1 MNNPFTERSNCRA
14 CGRVFDLGDARRPS
28 IHHFGEADSFGF
40 SAIELMVVAGIV
52 ITLAAISLPTIF
64 SVVASAH
71 LRGGMNDL
79 SGLFQNARNIAVRQN
94 TISRVRFQVSGGEC
108 FAYVDNGA
116 NPTGLTSMVP
126 QLALPRQFT
135 KVSPPSGVGV
145 PTPLTATNCGAN
157 SSSTLDSVDDTYFS
171 GVGLPCEYSSGSC
184 SGTQAF
190 AYYFNYAAS
199 SGGTRWTSICVSPAG
214 RMTTWYWNGAAWTN

>member
-1 MNNPFTERSNCRA
+1 MNNSLPRMSNFRA
-14 CGRVFDLGDARRPS
+14 CGRGFDQRDARRWLF
-28 IHHFGEADSFGF
+28 HHFREVHGFGF
-40 SAIELMVVAGIV
+40 SAIELMVVVGMI
-52 ITLAAISLPTIF
+52 ITLSAIALPTMF

-108 FAYVDNGA
+108 AAYVDNGT
-116 NPTGLTSMVP
+116 NPTGLTSTVP
-126 QLALPRQFT
+126 QISLPRQFT
-135 KVSPPSGVGV
+135 KVSPPSGGGA

-157 SSSTLDSVDDTYFS
+157 SLSTLDTTDDTYFS
-171 GVGLPCEYSSGSC
+171 AVGLPCQYSSGSC
-184 SGTQAF
+184 SGTQAL

-214 RMTTWYWNGAAWTN
+214 RITTWYWNGITWVN